1 MKLILITGIN
11 KGLGEALFDYLI
23 DDESYRVVGISR
35 RITQKQKELLK
46 NNKFI
51 YVEMDLLNLSN
62 PEEDL
67 KISKLL
73 DDAEE
78 ISYINNAATISP
90 INKIGAFQNNEI
102 MELLHLNTF
111 VPIVITNYL
120 FKEVQGKKINII
132 NLSSGA
138 ATSPIVGWSLYC
150 ASKAA
155 NEMFF
160 KTLKEQEQENEN
172 VNVVNVDPGVID
184 SGMQEI
190 IRTIDEKLF
199 PGVNDFIELKKNNK
213 LQTPEAAAIKIINR
227 TKLFRR

>member
-199 PGVNDFIELKKNNK
+199 PRVNDFIELKKNNK